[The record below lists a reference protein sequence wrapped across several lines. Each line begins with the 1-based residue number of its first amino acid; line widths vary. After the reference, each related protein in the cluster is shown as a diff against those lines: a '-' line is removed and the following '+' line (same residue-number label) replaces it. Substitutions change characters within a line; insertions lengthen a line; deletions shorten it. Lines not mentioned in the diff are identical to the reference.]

1 MINPIN
7 SLPLF
12 GLSVLMS
19 FVAFGIVTSTY
30 IWPWLRTARREDAL
44 IALMVPHTFRFIG
57 LSFLTPGVVSPSLP
71 LGFSF
76 PAAYGDLFA
85 AIFAVLAIG
94 SLSGRAWFATSMVWV
109 FNIWDA
115 VDLLVAFYQGL
126 LGVNIDPGWLRAAY
140 FIPTVLVPPLLVTHG
155 LMFWLLLRK
164 PSSIRHQANATPKL
178 APS

>member
-7 SLPLF
+7 ILPLF
-12 GLSVLMS
+12 GLNVLMS

-30 IWPWLRTARREDAL
+30 IWPRLRTARREEAL
-44 IALMVPHTFRFIG
+44 IALTVPHMFRFIG
-57 LSFLTPGVVSPSLP
+57 LSFLVPGVVSPSLP
-71 LGFSF
+71 SAFSF

-85 AIFAVLAIG
+85 AILAVIAIG
-94 SLSGRAWFATSMVWV
+94 SLSGRAWFATSMVWA
-109 FNIWDA
+109 FNVWGA

-126 LGVNIDPGWLRAAY
+126 LGVKIDPGWLGAAY

-155 LMFWLLLRK
+155 LMFWLLLQMR
-164 PSSIRHQANATPKL
+164 SSTRHQANATPKL